1 MAAADARP
9 ALRPTA
15 AGLFWLAAVPA
26 LLATAINYGNN
37 LLFALAFLMF
47 AVWAQAAWACRRNL
61 VDLSCRVL
69 PPAPAFAGAALTVAA
84 SVDAGGRPRR
94 QLALACGARSA
105 RGGAAIAGGT
115 AGQGTTTGAAVDAG
129 AATTTLQVDV
139 PAGRRG
145 RQPLAPLSLVSAWPL
160 GLWRCR
166 LPLPAQAA
174 LVWPAPAGN
183 PALPGA
189 APNPAHRRTASAD
202 FQGLRAYAPGDPP
215 RRINWRAY
223 ARREELA
230 VNDFDGGEG
239 GRALWL
245 DIAHCAGD
253 LEARLAQ
260 LAARVLAAEH
270 AGREYGLRL
279 GAAAGVPP
287 GLGRAQREACLR
299 RLALYGAEDAA

>member
-1 MAAADARP
+1 MADADARP

-37 LLFALAFLMF
+37 LLFALAFLVF

-61 VDLSCRVL
+61 AGLSCRVL
-69 PPAPAFAGAALTVAA
+69 PPAPAFAGATLSVAA
-84 SVDAGGRPRR
+84 SVDGGGRPRR
-94 QLALACGARSA
+94 QLVLACGVRSG
-105 RGGAAIAGGT
+105 RGGAA
-115 AGQGTTTGAAVDAG
+115 TTGAAVDTG
-129 AATTTLQVDV
+129 AAATTLQVDV

-145 RQPLAPLSLVSAWPL
+145 RQTLAPLSLVSAWPL

-174 LVWPAPAGN
+174 LVWPAPAGD

-260 LAARVLAAEH
+260 LTARVLAAEH

-279 GAAAGVPP
+279 GTAAGVPP